1 MDPGSTV
8 DEHSE
13 KWTTTASTRASQ
25 KRDNTT
31 DLTEG
36 EITSYSS
43 RLSLEKMIVM
53 KRIICTSWE
62 QV

>member
-31 DLTEG
+31 VLTEG

-53 KRIICTSWE
+53 KRIICTS
-62 QV
+62 